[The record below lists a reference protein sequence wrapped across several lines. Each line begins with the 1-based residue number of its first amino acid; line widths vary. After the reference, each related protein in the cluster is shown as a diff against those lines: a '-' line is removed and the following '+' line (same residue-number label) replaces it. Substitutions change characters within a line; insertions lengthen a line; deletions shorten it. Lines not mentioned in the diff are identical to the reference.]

1 MASATA
7 VEFIAKDTQSNP
19 VRAAAMAKELINSDK
34 VDFVLSTS
42 TPETVNPVAD
52 ACEAAGVP
60 ALSTTSPWEA
70 FYFGRGAKPGEPS
83 PFKWTYHFCFGVGN
97 FAKLYTDQWSK
108 VPTNRKVG
116 MLLPADADGNAI
128 RGMLIPAL
136 QKAGFTVVDAGP
148 YQNGLTDFSAQIALF
163 RKEGV
168 EIFNTFPFPPDFAVF
183 WRQAAQRGLAKQ
195 VKVVQMAKAG
205 LFAAELEALGQL
217 GNGLHAG
224 AYWHRSF
231 PFASPATGM
240 TSTQLADAYE
250 KASGKA
256 WNQQIGAT
264 ASLFDAAVATLR
276 SAADPKDRA
285 SLAQA
290 MSRLKA
296 DTAVGPVDFTAGPVP
311 NCATTGLV
319 GVQWLRGKGGANKF
333 GLEIVSNAD
342 HPKVP
347 LTATDD
353 ALQAG
358 LIRARGLKSAMSE
371 RPHPRS
377 RRRVQALRPPAGA
390 ARCGPAPAPRRG
402 AGCGRPQRRGQD
414 HAVRRAGRHA
424 AGQQRPRRLRWPA
437 HRRLGRCAPL
447 PRRYRAHAPGAPALP
462 GPERV

>member
-1 MASATA
+1 MTSQTDFSAAGVSRRRALSAGLAAAGLTAFPMLARAQGHTLRIGVVSPRSGPLALFGEGDGFVLDQVRKQLAGGIEAGGKRYA

-108 VPTNRKVG
+108 VETNRKVG

-128 RGMLIPAL
+128 RGLLIPAL

-148 YQNGLTDFSAQIALF
+148 YQNGLTDFSAQIAMF

-217 GNGLHAG
+217 GHGLHAG

-231 PFASPATGM
+231 PFVSPATGLS
-240 TSTQLADAYE
+240 STQLADAYE

-319 GVQWLRGKGGANKF
+319 GVQWLRGKGGANRF

-347 LTATDD
+347 LTA
-353 ALQAG
+353 
-358 LIRARGLKSAMSE
+358 AMT
-371 RPHPRS
+371 PY
-377 RRRVQALRPPAGA
+377 
-390 ARCGPAPAPRRG
+390 
-402 AGCGRPQRRGQD
+402 
-414 HAVRRAGRHA
+414 
-424 AGQQRPRRLRWPA
+424 
-437 HRRLGRCAPL
+437 RLG
-447 PRRYRAHAPGAPALP
+447 
-462 GPERV
+462 

>member
-1 MASATA
+1 MTSKTNISSAGVTRRHA
-7 VEFIAKDTQSNP
+7 LSTGLAVAGLSAFPMIGHAQGNTLRVGFVSPRSGPLALFGEGDSFVLDQVRKQLAGGVDVGGKRFNVEFIAKDTQSNP

-83 PFKWTYHFCFGVGN
+83 PFKWAYHFCFGVGN
-97 FAKLYTDQWSK
+97 FAKLYADQWSK
-108 VPTNRKVG
+108 VPTNKKVG

-163 RKEGV
+163 RKEGI

-183 WRQAAQRGLAKQ
+183 WRQAAQRGLAQQ
-195 VKVVQMAKAG
+195 VKIVQTAKAG
-205 LFAAELEALGQL
+205 LFAAELEAMGQL
-217 GNGLHAG
+217 GNGIHSG

-231 PFASPATGM
+231 PFSSPAAGM
-240 TSTQLADAYE
+240 TSAQLADAYE
-250 KASGKA
+250 KASGKVA
-256 WNQQIGAT
+256 NVQIGAT
-264 ASLFDAAVATLR
+264 ASLFDAAVATIR

-290 MSRLKA
+290 MSRLKTE
-296 DTAVGPVDFTAGPVP
+296 TAVGLVDFTTGPVP

-319 GVQWLRGKGGANKF
+319 GVQWMRGANGKF
-333 GLEIVSNAD
+333 NVNVVSNAD
-342 HPKVP
+342 NPRVA
-347 LTATDD
+347 LT
-353 ALQAG
+353 G
-358 LIRARGLKSAMSE
+358 AMT
-371 RPHPRS
+371 PYK
-377 RRRVQALRPPAGA
+377 
-390 ARCGPAPAPRRG
+390 
-402 AGCGRPQRRGQD
+402 
-414 HAVRRAGRHA
+414 
-424 AGQQRPRRLRWPA
+424 
-437 HRRLGRCAPL
+437 LG
-447 PRRYRAHAPGAPALP
+447 
-462 GPERV
+462 

>member
-1 MASATA
+1 MTSKTNISSAGVTRRHA
-7 VEFIAKDTQSNP
+7 LSTGLAVAGLSAVPMIGRAQGNTLRVGFVSPRSGPLALFGEGDGFVLDQVRKQLAGGVDVGGKRFNVEFIAKDTQSNP

-83 PFKWTYHFCFGVGN
+83 PFKWAYHFCFGVGN
-97 FAKLYTDQWSK
+97 FAKLYADQWSK
-108 VPTNRKVG
+108 VPTNKKVG

-163 RKEGV
+163 RKEGI

-183 WRQAAQRGLAKQ
+183 WRQAAQRGLAQQ
-195 VKVVQMAKAG
+195 VKIVQTAKAG
-205 LFAAELEALGQL
+205 LFAAELEAMGQL
-217 GNGLHAG
+217 GNGIHSG

-231 PFASPATGM
+231 PFSSPAAGM
-240 TSTQLADAYE
+240 TSAQLADAYE
-250 KASGKA
+250 KASGKVA
-256 WNQQIGAT
+256 NVQIGAT
-264 ASLFDAAVATLR
+264 ASLFDAAVATIR

-290 MSRLKA
+290 MSRLKTE
-296 DTAVGPVDFTAGPVP
+296 TAVGLVDFTTGPVP

-319 GVQWLRGKGGANKF
+319 GVQWMRGSNDKF
-333 GLEIVSNAD
+333 NVNVVSNAD
-342 HPKVP
+342 NPRVA
-347 LTATDD
+347 LT
-353 ALQAG
+353 G
-358 LIRARGLKSAMSE
+358 AMT
-371 RPHPRS
+371 PYK
-377 RRRVQALRPPAGA
+377 
-390 ARCGPAPAPRRG
+390 
-402 AGCGRPQRRGQD
+402 
-414 HAVRRAGRHA
+414 
-424 AGQQRPRRLRWPA
+424 
-437 HRRLGRCAPL
+437 LG
-447 PRRYRAHAPGAPALP
+447 
-462 GPERV
+462 

>member
-1 MASATA
+1 MKHQNTPIGTGVSRRRALSTGLAVAGLSALPQIARAQTQTLRIGVVSPRSGPLA
-7 VEFIAKDTQSNP
+7 LFGEGDGFVLDQVRKQWAGGVESGGKRYNVEFIAKDTQSNP

-97 FAKLYTDQWSK
+97 FARLYADQWSK
-108 VPTNRKVG
+108 VPTNKKVG

-128 RGMLIPAL
+128 RAMLIPSL

-163 RKEGV
+163 RKEGI

-195 VKVVQMAKAG
+195 VKIVQLAKAG
-205 LFAAELEALGQL
+205 LFPAELEAMGQL
-217 GNGLHAG
+217 GDGLHAG
-224 AYWHRSF
+224 AYWHRGF
-231 PFASPATGM
+231 PFSSPATGM
-240 TSTQLADAYE
+240 TSMQLADGYE
-250 KASGKA
+250 KASGKT

-264 ASLFDAAVATLR
+264 ASLFDAAIATVR

-290 MSRLKA
+290 MSRLKTE
-296 DTAVGPVDFTAGPVP
+296 TAVGLVDFTTGPVA

-319 GVQWLRGKGGANKF
+319 GVQWVRGKGGVNKF

-342 HPKVP
+342 NPKVQ
-347 LTATDD
+347 LTA
-353 ALQAG
+353 
-358 LIRARGLKSAMSE
+358 AMK
-371 RPHPRS
+371 PYH
-377 RRRVQALRPPAGA
+377 
-390 ARCGPAPAPRRG
+390 
-402 AGCGRPQRRGQD
+402 
-414 HAVRRAGRHA
+414 
-424 AGQQRPRRLRWPA
+424 
-437 HRRLGRCAPL
+437 LG
-447 PRRYRAHAPGAPALP
+447 
-462 GPERV
+462 

>member
-1 MASATA
+1 MTSEKLPSAGGVSRRHALSTGLA
-7 VEFIAKDTQSNP
+7 VAGLGAFPMVGRAQGNTLRIGVVSPRSGPLALFGEGDGFVIDQVRKQLAGGVEAGGKRYSVEFVAKDTQSNP

-83 PFKWTYHFCFGVGN
+83 PFKWAYHFCFGVGN
-97 FAKLYTDQWSK
+97 FAKLYADQWSK
-108 VPTNRKVG
+108 VPTNKKVG

-163 RKEGV
+163 RKEGI

-183 WRQAAQRGLAKQ
+183 WRQAAQRGLAQQ
-195 VKVVQMAKAG
+195 VKIVQTAKAG
-205 LFAAELEALGQL
+205 LFAAEMEALGQL
-217 GNGLHAG
+217 GNGIHSG

-231 PFASPATGM
+231 PFSSPATGM
-240 TSTQLADAYE
+240 SSAQLADGYE

-256 WNQQIGAT
+256 WNVQIGAT
-264 ASLFDAAVATLR
+264 ASLFDAAVATVR
-276 SAADPKDRA
+276 SASDPKDRA

-290 MSRLKA
+290 MSRLKTE
-296 DTAVGPVDFTAGPVP
+296 TAVGQVDFTSGPVP

-319 GVQWLRGKGGANKF
+319 GVQWMRGANGKF
-333 GLEIVSNAD
+333 GVNIVSNAD
-342 HPKVP
+342 NPRVP
-347 LTATDD
+347 LTA
-353 ALQAG
+353 
-358 LIRARGLKSAMSE
+358 AMT
-371 RPHPRS
+371 PYK
-377 RRRVQALRPPAGA
+377 
-390 ARCGPAPAPRRG
+390 
-402 AGCGRPQRRGQD
+402 
-414 HAVRRAGRHA
+414 
-424 AGQQRPRRLRWPA
+424 
-437 HRRLGRCAPL
+437 LG
-447 PRRYRAHAPGAPALP
+447 
-462 GPERV
+462 

>member
-1 MASATA
+1 MSSKSNISSAGVSRRHALSTGLA
-7 VEFIAKDTQSNP
+7 VAGLSAFPVIGRAQSNTLRVGFVSPRSGPLALFGEGDGFVLDSVRKQLAGGVDVGGKRFNVEFIAKDTQSNP
-19 VRAAAMAKELINSDK
+19 VRAAAVTKELINADK

-70 FYFGRGAKPGEPS
+70 FYFGRGAKPGQPS
-83 PFKWTYHFCFGVGN
+83 PFKWAYHFCFGVGN
-97 FAKLYTDQWSK
+97 FAKLYADQWSK
-108 VPTNRKVG
+108 VPTNKKVG

-163 RKEGV
+163 RKEEI

-195 VKVVQMAKAG
+195 VKIVQTAKAG
-205 LFAAELEALGQL
+205 LFAAEMEALGQL
-217 GNGLHAG
+217 GNGIHSG

-231 PFASPATGM
+231 PFNSPATGM
-240 TSTQLADAYE
+240 SSAQLADNYE
-250 KASGKA
+250 KASGKV

-264 ASLFDAAVATLR
+264 ASLFDAAVATIR

-290 MSRLKA
+290 MSRLKTE
-296 DTAVGPVDFTAGPVP
+296 TAVGEVDFTTGPVP

-319 GVQWLRGKGGANKF
+319 GVQWVRGANGKF
-333 GLEIVSNAD
+333 SVNVVSNAD
-342 HPKVP
+342 NPKVP
-347 LTATDD
+347 L
-353 ALQAG
+353 
-358 LIRARGLKSAMSE
+358 SAAMT
-371 RPHPRS
+371 PYK
-377 RRRVQALRPPAGA
+377 
-390 ARCGPAPAPRRG
+390 
-402 AGCGRPQRRGQD
+402 
-414 HAVRRAGRHA
+414 
-424 AGQQRPRRLRWPA
+424 
-437 HRRLGRCAPL
+437 LG
-447 PRRYRAHAPGAPALP
+447 
-462 GPERV
+462 